1 MQKVILVVHGT
12 LDDAVPTID
21 GLAAY
26 SVHRTHPDEANADPG
41 AAPHDLGGVAMAW
54 LRDGAPLD
62 PATWFDKPV
71 DAYLV
76 DERVQIDWTRDWPD
90 GTPTVAIEH
99 LPFVRRIPELT
110 RDQFAAHWSEKHA
123 LLVPIHHPGVA
134 RYVQNVVIEPLTP
147 DAPEFDGVAQ
157 LYFRTAHDLHE
168 RYYDSDAGQKIVFE
182 DVARFLDRGNGW
194 RILAQETWLT
204 S

>member
-1 MQKVILVVHGT
+1 MTTRKIIIAVHGP
-12 LDDAVPTID
+12 LDDMVPD
-21 GLAAY
+21 VPGLVAY
-26 SVHRTHPDEANADPG
+26 SVHRSHPDEPTQQPADI
-41 AAPHDLGGVAMAW
+41 GGVAMVW
-54 LRDGAPLD
+54 VDDDGRID
-62 PATWFDKPV
+62 PASWFDTPV

-90 GTPTVAIEH
+90 GTPTPAIEQI
-99 LPFVRRIPELT
+99 PFVRKLPELT
-110 RDQFAAHWSEKHA
+110 RAQFAAHWSDKHT

-134 RYVQNVVIEPLTP
+134 RYVQNVVVERLTP
-147 DAPEFDGVAQ
+147 EAPEFDGVAQ

-168 RYYDSDAGQKIVFE
+168 RYYDSDEGQKVVFE

-194 RILAQETWLT
+194 RMIAQETWLA